1 MYHSKH
7 SLCLLVSIVFKL
19 YQLPTYRYLPT
30 YFAALSKAS
39 ILLHTY
45 LAVAAPVA
53 DVAAVAERP
62 RVHGQADSARL
73 ARIPQTV
80 VHVRLSYVLRFKSF
94 FPLKMKDF

>member
-1 MYHSKH
+1 MSYV
-7 SLCLLVSIVFKL
+7 LFQAFVVSSSVNCFQIVSV
-19 YQLPTYRYLPT
+19 T
-30 YFAALSKAS
+30 YFAALSNAS

-62 RVHGQADSARL
+62 RVHRQADSARL

-80 VHVRLSYVLRFKSF
+80 VHVRLSYVLKKTPSAQKSF
-94 FPLKMKDF
+94 QEI